1 MLREAVTQGTEVGRL
16 AKPYMDKGQLVPD
29 SIVDAVV
36 AEWLRRPGR
45 PDSFLLDGY
54 PRNSAQART
63 LDAILRDLRLPLRAV
78 ILFRI
83 DDEVAVKRMLGRQ
96 RGDDT
101 EEIARNR
108 LRQFREEARELVGHY
123 RKQKLVHEIDAGEPV
138 EHVYVR
144 IACLLLPKDA

>member
-1 MLREAVTQGTEVGRL
+1 MRVVFVGPPGSGKGTQAALLEKRLGLALIGTGDMLREAVTQGTEVGRL

-63 LDAILRDLRLPLRAV
+63 LDAILRDLRLPL
-78 ILFRI
+78 
-83 DDEVAVKRMLGRQ
+83 
-96 RGDDT
+96 
-101 EEIARNR
+101 
-108 LRQFREEARELVGHY
+108 
-123 RKQKLVHEIDAGEPV
+123 
-138 EHVYVR
+138 
-144 IACLLLPKDA
+144 